1 MAIEIEKKFLLKN
14 EGWKALGSGVAYRQG
29 YISVSKEHTV
39 RVRIAGEKGFL
50 TIKGGQVGA
59 GRLEFEYAV
68 PPAEAEIMLEQLCIK
83 PLIEKNRYQI
93 TYRGSLWEVDEFF
106 GDNQGLVVAEI
117 ELRSEDQP
125 FDKPDWIGLEVTGD
139 PRYYNASL
147 ISYPYS
153 AWR

>member
-1 MAIEIEKKFLLKN
+1 LKN
-14 EGWKALGSGVAYRQG
+14 DCWKALGSGVAYRQG